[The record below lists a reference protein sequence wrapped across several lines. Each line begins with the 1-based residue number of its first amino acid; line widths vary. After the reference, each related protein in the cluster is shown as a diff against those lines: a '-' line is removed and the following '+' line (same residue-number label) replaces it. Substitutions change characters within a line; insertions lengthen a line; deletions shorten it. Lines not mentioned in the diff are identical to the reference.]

1 MEQLVQSRFA
11 YIQSYQ
17 NDLFAEQ
24 RQTEGEVGSY
34 ESLAFTAYGGGNQDD
49 FLIRIAHHE
58 EQVGAQAA
66 EGFRHDVVVVFAYGN
81 GQTLH
86 ACLNR

>member
-34 ESLAFTAYGGGNQDD
+34 ESLASPLMVEVTRTT
-49 FLIRIAHHE
+49 FLSGSPIMKK
-58 EQVGAQAA
+58 QVGAQAA
-66 EGFRHDVVVVFAYGN
+66 EVFPS
-81 GQTLH
+81 
-86 ACLNR
+86 